1 MRGGFSSVVRQVERA
16 WRGPRDVN
24 LRILVVTRVKTT
36 RAFKDEAL
44 TARTFPSISFGTW
57 LLSSATCVVG
67 TVGVAALWSGLQWRF
82 GGNYSWMLPVVV
94 LDAALLLRLSQ
105 FPARPSRV
113 VFILVVTA
121 VTVLL
126 TAALSFAM
134 VLLGALGVA
143 PIRGLQQMSLGMVWL
158 HWWPR
163 LGIVDAAYAVL
174 ALVALLWTERA
185 ALFRS

>member
-1 MRGGFSSVVRQVERA
+1 M
-16 WRGPRDVN
+16 
-24 LRILVVTRVKTT
+24 RILVVTRVKTT

-44 TARTFPSISFGTW
+44 TARTFPPISFGTW

-134 VLLGALGVA
+134 VLLGALGIA
-143 PIRGLQQMSLGMVWL
+143 PIRGLQQMSLGMIWL

-163 LGIVDAAYAVL
+163 LGIVDAGYALL
-174 ALVALLWTERA
+174 ALLALLWTERA
-185 ALFRS
+185 ALSRS